1 MCGKAGCYLQIQ
13 HSDGTIFSGTWVS
26 NVIVGGGTMTFEVGQ
41 GLYDGPTKVSS
52 SIGRGMGA
60 AATTA
65 LLFEMCR
72 PVGILVIICCYRAVI
87 LPISLCRSR

>member
-26 NVIVGGGTMTFEVGQ
+26 NVIVGGGTMTFEVGH

-52 SIGRGMGA
+52 SIGRGMRPQ
-60 AATTA
+60 
-65 LLFEMCR
+65 LLRLCC
-72 PVGILVIICCYRAVI
+72 LICAV
-87 LPISLCRSR
+87 P